1 MAPESTCPRCGEP
14 VTVGAIHGLCASC
27 LARGA
32 DDLLNLAEPE
42 SPDDLPP
49 GVPGYELHKPLGI
62 GGMGQVFEAT
72 ETVSGEPAAVK
83 ILAPRWTADAEAAAR
98 FTAEAEAL
106 RLLDHQG
113 IVRIRGTG
121 TTDDGRLFIA
131 MELVAGC
138 DLGRLLRAEKV
149 ETARACDIFLKVCAA
164 LTHAHSRGIVHRDV
178 KPSNILIGRDGTVK
192 LADFGLAKHLADEHS
207 HYGIGSL
214 TQTRDTFGTSYYIA
228 PEALRGRAD
237 LTPAADVYAAGVL
250 LYHLLTGS
258 PPLGNYTPLSKAAGL
273 PRSMDAALAGTL
285 QADPAKRSADLS
297 TLIRGVESAQRGYSL
312 RRRKVI
318 GLSAAAAVILTGA
331 AWTAG
336 WLTGRPAPPP
346 PLPVFDDPA
355 LATTAQPWTNSLG
368 MKFVPAGGKDL
379 LFSVWETRRRDFE
392 AYALADAG
400 SISEWRQ
407 ASQKERRRL
416 ERVQVLTAEGW
427 KDGNATWRDPGFA
440 QTPDDPAAGI
450 AQIEAEFFCD
460 WLTIKERSEGRL
472 QRPQHYRLPT
482 DAEWSAAAGLPG
494 ESGISPRMKNDAIAL
509 PPDLPG
515 NCAGDEARTAP
526 WPSAWPVRTGRDDF
540 PRTAPAGSFPPL
552 PNGLHDM
559 GGNVSEWTA
568 SLYSPNVSFPNGAAP
583 YTLRGPSWATGAPN
597 ELRLDHRRSD
607 NRRRSVADTG
617 FRCVLDLADDKEAS
631 QATRPQ

>member
-1 MAPESTCPRCGEP
+1 M
-14 VTVGAIHGLCASC
+14 
-27 LARGA
+27 
-32 DDLLNLAEPE
+32 LNFAEPE
-42 SPDDLPP
+42 PPDDLPP

-72 ETVSGEPAAVK
+72 ETASGETAAVK
-83 ILAPRWTADAEAAAR
+83 ILAPRWTADMEAAAR

-106 RLLDHQG
+106 RLLDHPG

-138 DLGRLLRAEKV
+138 DLGRLLRADKL
-149 ETARACDIFLKVCAA
+149 ETARAYDIFLKVCAA

-178 KPSNILIGRDGTVK
+178 KPSNILISRDGTVK
-192 LADFGLAKHLADEHS
+192 LADFGLAKHLTDEHS

-214 TQTRDTFGTSYYIA
+214 TQTRDTFGTPYYIA

-273 PRSMDAALAGTL
+273 PRSMDAALSGAL

-297 TLIRGVESAQRGYSL
+297 TLVRSVESAQRGYSL
-312 RRRKVI
+312 RRRKFI
-318 GLSAAAAVILTGA
+318 ALITAAAVILTGA

-346 PLPVFDDPA
+346 PPPVFDDPA
-355 LATTAQPWTNSLG
+355 LATVTQPWSNSLG

-379 LFSVWETRRRDFE
+379 LFSVWETRRRDFD
-392 AYALADAG
+392 AYASADSAT
-400 SISEWRQ
+400 ISEWRQ
-407 ASQKERRRL
+407 ASQKTRRRL

-427 KDGNATWRDPGFA
+427 RDGDATWRQPGFA
-440 QTPDDPAAGI
+440 QTPDDPATAI
-450 AQIEAEFFCD
+450 AQVDAEHFCD
-460 WLTIKERSEGRL
+460 WLTIHERREGRL
-472 QRPQHYRLPT
+472 SGAQHYRLPT
-482 DAEWSAAAGLPG
+482 DAEWSTAAGLPD
-494 ESGISPRMKNDAIAL
+494 ESGISPRMKSGAL
-509 PPDLPG
+509 VPPPPDIPG
-515 NCAGDEARTAP
+515 NCAGDEARVAP
-526 WPSAWPVRTGRDDF
+526 WPSTWPVRAGRDDF
-540 PRTAPAGSFPPL
+540 PHTAPAGSFSPL

-559 GGNVSEWTA
+559 GGNVSEWTTSIYA
-568 SLYSPNVSFPNGAAP
+568 PNLSTPGGITYA
-583 YTLRGPSWATGAPN
+583 LRGASWATGAPD
-597 ELRLDHRRSD
+597 ELRSDHRRSG
-607 NRRRSVADTG
+607 RRQRAVADTG
-617 FRCVLDLADDKEAS
+617 FRCVLALS
-631 QATRPQ
+631 RPEERPGEEP